1 VEITPITR
9 GIARHQSIC
18 WLEASI
24 TVSLR
29 RAEDP
34 SDLILFCCNFTPA
47 PHQGHEFGV
56 PEEGLHQEILDTDS
70 ELFGG
75 TNKGNGNSVRPHCL
89 AHNVERIS
97 ASRRRSSFGSPP
109 STSAV
114 ISSAASIS

>member
-24 TVSLR
+24 IVSLR
-29 RAEDP
+29 RTEDP
-34 SDLILFCCNFTPA
+34 SDLILFCCNFTPV
-47 PHQGHEFGV
+47 PRQGHEFGV

-75 TNKGNGNSVRPHCL
+75 TNKGNGNSAVPKYDRTAPL
-89 AHNVERIS
+89 TGWRE
-97 ASRRRSSFGSPP
+97 SPP
-109 STSAV
+109 AAGATRSAV
-114 ISSAASIS
+114 RLRPPP